1 MPRISWPL
9 AIRRRWVAT
18 MSACNV
24 EPVNMEISPTTH
36 GGCIAETTCNAP
48 PSNSDLTD
56 WATAGW
62 GEMTT
67 CNVPEVTLRV
77 FLQ

>member
-18 MSACNV
+18 MSAWNV

-36 GGCIAETTCNAP
+36 GCCIGETTCNAP
-48 PSNSDLTD
+48 PPDSDLTD
-56 WATAGW
+56 WAPPDSVD
-62 GEMTT
+62 MKT
-67 CNVPEVTLRV
+67 CNVLEVFFRA

>member
-24 EPVNMEISPTTH
+24 ELVNMEISPTTQ
-36 GGCIAETTCNAP
+36 GCCIGETTCNAP
-48 PSNSDLTD
+48 PPNSDLTD
-56 WATAGW
+56 WSTAGSVD
-62 GEMTT
+62 MTA
-67 CNVPEVTLRV
+67 CNVLEVSFRA